1 MNTVYHL
8 QNFNLKALF
17 ILIICIGVAMSSCS
31 KPEPRPIEYGK
42 DQCAHCRMGIS
53 DKKFGSEAIMNTG
66 KMFVFDAPE
75 CMIAWYE
82 SGAVNKADVQSLWVT
97 EFIHPETLIDARTAT
112 YLESRMI
119 RSPMGLNVA
128 AFRDSVS
135 CERAEISFD
144 GSVRTFDEV
153 VTLATN

>member
-1 MNTVYHL
+1 M
-8 QNFNLKALF
+8 A
-17 ILIICIGVAMSSCS
+17 
-31 KPEPRPIEYGK
+31 
-42 DQCAHCRMGIS
+42 IS
-53 DKKFGSEAIMNTG
+53 DEKFGSEAIMNTG
-66 KMFVFDAPE
+66 KMFVFDSPE
-75 CMIAWYE
+75 CMIGWYE
-82 SGAVNKADVQSLWVT
+82 GGTVHKADVQSLWVT

-128 AFRDSVS
+128 AFRDKES

-153 VTLATN
+153 VALATN